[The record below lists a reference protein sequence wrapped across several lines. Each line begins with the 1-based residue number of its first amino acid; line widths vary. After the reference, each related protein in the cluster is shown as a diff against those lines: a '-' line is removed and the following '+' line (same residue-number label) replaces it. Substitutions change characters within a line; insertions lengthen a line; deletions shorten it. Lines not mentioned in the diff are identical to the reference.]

1 MDKKDPENQ
10 LLDFL
15 YTRKNQSGI
24 IYCFS
29 RRQVDE
35 LSELLIEQG
44 YAAKPYHAGLM
55 SRERTINQQ
64 EFIRDDI
71 RIIVATIAFGM
82 GINKPNVRFV
92 VHYDM
97 PQNIESYYQQIGR
110 AGGMD
115 CDLIAFCCLAMPT
128 PKNQILHQPK
138 ERDGENGSRTPFREV
153 A

>member
-71 RIIVATIAFGM
+71 RIIVATIAFGN
-82 GINKPNVRFV
+82 GDK
-92 VHYDM
+92 
-97 PQNIESYYQQIGR
+97 QTKR
-110 AGGMD
+110 AL
-115 CDLIAFCCLAMPT
+115 CSTLRYA
-128 PKNQILHQPK
+128 PKHRIVLPANW
-138 ERDGENGSRTPFREV
+138 
-153 A
+153 